1 MDVRSCVRSESG
13 RVGAGDPEENRN
25 LQFSCWTLHIDGI
38 VFRMCRRVP
47 LRSFEVPSTRR
58 PPTVKKSQFSTPL
71 VQPARDTTLH
81 RTCLRHIPIFPHRS
95 RVTPHLPADIGH
107 GIFHIMAGYCYQIL
121 TNQRRAGVWW
131 VYRVQGARDSYD

>member
-25 LQFSCWTLHIDGI
+25 LQFSCWTLDIDGI

-71 VQPARDTTLH
+71 VQPARDTTW
-81 RTCLRHIPIFPHRS
+81 RDRS
-95 RVTPHLPADIGH
+95 DVAES
-107 GIFHIMAGYCYQIL
+107 IL
-121 TNQRRAGVWW
+121 GVSVEDFEELNDDQRRTVGTT
-131 VYRVQGARDSYD
+131 